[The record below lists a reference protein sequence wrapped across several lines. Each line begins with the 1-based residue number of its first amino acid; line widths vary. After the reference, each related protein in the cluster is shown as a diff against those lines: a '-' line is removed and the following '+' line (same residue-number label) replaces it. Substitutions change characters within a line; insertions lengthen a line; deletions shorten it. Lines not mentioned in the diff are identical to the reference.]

1 MGEDMS
7 EADFF
12 DTGYGCPGNIEQA
25 IRHEI
30 LTAPPRGS
38 FNAHSGLSIAPRGSR
53 EGVGRGRELLTL
65 ASNSNALLEQGG
77 IVKTG
82 TDPNRSVISPVVVLL
97 PPT

>member
-12 DTGYGCPGNIEQA
+12 DTGYGYPGNIEQA

-65 ASNSNALLEQGG
+65 ASNSNALR
-77 IVKTG
+77 
-82 TDPNRSVISPVVVLL
+82 NRVGLL
-97 PPT
+97 RLAPIPIAV